1 MAQRNDTTTPRRPRS
16 RPWCLCALAVGALA
30 VVTACGADTQRSGP
44 PGSSGAPGGGEP
56 SASSVTRSAAHTGRA
71 APATSASRPDSS
83 RPVTRPASS
92 AAVAHTTASRPG
104 AQRVCPTERLG
115 LSLGRED
122 VGAGNI
128 YMPLV
133 LTNKSTA
140 TCTLTG
146 FPGVSLL
153 DSVGSA
159 IGDPASRRGASRSAV
174 SLPPGGSA
182 SAMLHTLN
190 EGTADKPCWRTPA
203 RIRAYPPDSSTSM
216 TVPARSFRVC
226 GGVFEVESIHSGKGA

>member
-1 MAQRNDTTTPRRPRS
+1 M
-16 RPWCLCALAVGALA
+16 
-30 VVTACGADTQRSGP
+30 
-44 PGSSGAPGGGEP
+44 
-56 SASSVTRSAAHTGRA
+56 
-71 APATSASRPDSS
+71 
-83 RPVTRPASS
+83 
-92 AAVAHTTASRPG
+92 
-104 AQRVCPTERLG
+104 CPTDRLG

-122 VGAGNI
+122 VGAGNVH
-128 YMPLV
+128 MPLV

-153 DSVGSA
+153 DSAGSA
-159 IGDPASRRGASRSAV
+159 IGDPASRRGGSRSTV

-203 RIRAYPPDSSTSM
+203 RIRAYPPDSYTSM